1 MTRGR
6 TVPPP
11 RQTEDADI
19 RPTVARTR
27 GPNSNWLI
35 VGAAVLGAIL
45 LFGLLDHRRREL
57 TAPSTSPRSV
67 DQVRTVA
74 ALPPLTLPFVPPPPP
89 LPMET
94 DPGDAGDL
102 AAALAASP
110 PSANPPPAPAP
121 SAGYVPRP
129 PAPPSPP
136 PTYSPPQGI
145 PPASSRDPLPRTSQ
159 TGAVLVIDT
168 AAVPEAARGGPDE
181 TPGATPQVPSARAV
195 VRSGSLR
202 RPAVTVPEGTLIP
215 AVLETAMD
223 STQPGFVRA
232 IVSHDVSGFDGSRIL
247 IPRGSRLF
255 GEYQADLGAG
265 QNRAMVLWT
274 RLVRPDGVTIA
285 LASPTADLR
294 GRAGVAGRVDNRY
307 LERFGAALLQTT
319 LNVGASLAGRSLGD
333 GAVIVALPG
342 STQTAAPSPSS
353 SQIQPSLR
361 VEAGTQ
367 VTVFVSR
374 DLEFSSGVHRP

>member
-1 MTRGR
+1 MTRAR

-19 RPTVARTR
+19 RPTVTRAR

-35 VGAAVLGAIL
+35 VGVAVLGAVV
-45 LFGLLDHRRREL
+45 LFGLLDQRRRDL
-57 TAPSTSPRSV
+57 TAPSTGPRSV
-67 DQVRTVA
+67 DRVRTVS

-89 LPMET
+89 LPTEM
-94 DPGDAGDL
+94 DPGDESGGIT
-102 AAALAASP
+102 ALAASP
-110 PSANPPPAPAP
+110 PPPGPPPAPAP
-121 SAGYVPRP
+121 SARYVPRP
-129 PAPPSPP
+129 PAPPAPP
-136 PTYSPPQGI
+136 PAYSPPQGI
-145 PPASSRDPLPRTSQ
+145 APPSSGDSLQRTG
-159 TGAVLVIDT
+159 TTAAVLVIDT
-168 AAVPEAARGGPDE
+168 AAAAPGSARGPDE
-181 TPGATPQVPSARAV
+181 TPAAVPQPPSARTV

-215 AVLETAMD
+215 AVLETAID

-232 IVSHDVSGFDGSRIL
+232 IVSRDISGFDGSRVL

-265 QNRAMVLWT
+265 QNRAMVQWT

-294 GRAGVAGRVDNRY
+294 GRAGVAGRVNNRY
-307 LERFGAALLQTT
+307 LERFGSALLQTT

-342 STQTAAPSPSS
+342 STQTAAASS
-353 SQIQPSLR
+353 SSNHIQPSLR